1 MSAKQIFTA
10 QAADGNSETFAG
22 NGRASLKINGV
33 FDGCSIQLQAKT
45 NNSNDDYSTT
55 GDAPITA
62 AGVWNLEFS
71 PNLNYRLVLSSAGAS
86 TSINA
91 FVTQ

>member
-1 MSAKQIFTA
+1 MTAKQIFTA
-10 QAADGNSETFAG
+10 QTANGTSLTFAG

-33 FDGCSIQLQAKT
+33 FDGCSIELQALT
-45 NNSNDDYSTT
+45 NNSSDSYSTT
-55 GDAPITA
+55 GDVAITA

-71 PNLNYRLVLSSAGAS
+71 PNLNYRLVLSSAGGS